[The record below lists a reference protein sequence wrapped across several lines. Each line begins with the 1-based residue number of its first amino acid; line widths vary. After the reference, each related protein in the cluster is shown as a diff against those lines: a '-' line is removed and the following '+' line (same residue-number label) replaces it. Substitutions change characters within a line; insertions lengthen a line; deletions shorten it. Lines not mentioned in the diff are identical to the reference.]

1 MPVKYV
7 RRRSLPGKKFRK
19 SKRCSRIFL
28 RRELREEAA
37 EWELYKIS
45 ACAPSFDGN
54 SSSAAFLRAL
64 SRPYQPPQIENR
76 IRNGAAII
84 IHPPRLQTFPAIKPS
99 TEV

>member
-1 MPVKYV
+1 MYV
-7 RRRSLPGKKFRK
+7 AIRCWGKSSVNQNAAREFF
-19 SKRCSRIFL
+19 C
-28 RRELREEAA
+28 ELREEAA

-45 ACAPSFDGN
+45 ACALSFDRN

-64 SRPYQPPQIENR
+64 SRPYQPLQIEDR
-76 IRNGAAII
+76 IRNDATII